1 MNHRFLADTG
11 VAVSPLAFGTMSFGG
26 DADAATARVLFE
38 RCRDVGINLFDTADV
53 YQGGR
58 AEDILGELTR
68 DCRDEVIIATKA
80 YFPMGP
86 DVNAQGASRRH
97 LTRALEASLRRLR
110 TDRVDIFYVHRFD
123 GKTALEET
131 LRTLDDL
138 VTVGKVLYLGASNF
152 AAWQVEKALGISAR
166 HGWAGFK
173 CVQPMYNLLKRQAE
187 VEILPM
193 AQAENLGVFTYSPMA
208 GGLLSGKYGRK
219 PQAGAGR
226 ITANPLYKVRYGGEQ
241 VFETGER
248 FATFAR
254 ERGFEPAALAVA
266 WVAGHPAVT
275 APLIGARNLEQL
287 QASLRA
293 LEIRMTPELRA
304 DISGLSL
311 EPAPATDRSEE
322 GTEHGMLAR

>member
-1 MNHRFLADTG
+1 MNYRFLADTG

-38 RCRDVGINLFDTADV
+38 RCREAGINLFDTADV
-53 YQGGR
+53 YQKGR
-58 AEDILGELTR
+58 AEEILGELMR
-68 DCRDEVIIATKA
+68 ESRDEVIIATKA
-80 YFPMGP
+80 YFPTGP
-86 DVNAQGASRRH
+86 NVNAQGASRRH

-123 GKTALEET
+123 GKTSLEET
-131 LRTLDDL
+131 LRALDDL
-138 VTVGKVLYLGASNF
+138 VSDGKVLYLGASNF
-152 AAWQVEKALGISAR
+152 AAWQVEKALGVSAR
-166 HGWAGFK
+166 SGWAGFK
-173 CVQPMYNLLKRQAE
+173 CIQPMYNLLKRQAE

-241 VFETGER
+241 FFEIAER
-248 FATFAR
+248 FSNFAR
-254 ERGFEPAALAVA
+254 EGGFGPAALAVA
-266 WVAGHPAVT
+266 WAGSHPGVT
-275 APLIGARNLEQL
+275 APLIGARSLEQL
-287 QASLRA
+287 QASLGA
-293 LEIRMTPELRA
+293 LQIRMTVELRA
-304 DISGLSL
+304 EISALSP
-311 EPAPATDRSEE
+311 EPPPATDRSEE

>member
-1 MNHRFLADTG
+1 MSYRFLADTG

-38 RCRDVGINLFDTADV
+38 RCREAGINLFDTADV
-53 YQGGR
+53 YQSGR
-58 AEDILGELTR
+58 AEEILGQLAR
-68 DCRDEVIIATKA
+68 DCRDELIIATKA

-86 DVNAQGASRRH
+86 DINARGASRRH
-97 LTRALEASLRRLR
+97 LTRAVEASLRRLQ

-123 GKTALEET
+123 GKTALEDT

-138 VTVGKVLYLGASNF
+138 VTNGKVLYLAASNF

-173 CVQPMYNLLKRQAE
+173 CIQPMYNLLKRQAE

-219 PQAGAGR
+219 PQADAGR

-241 VFETGER
+241 VFETAER
-248 FATFAR
+248 FANFAR

-266 WVAGHPAVT
+266 WVGSHPAVT
-275 APLIGARNLEQL
+275 APLIGARNLEQF
-287 QASLRA
+287 QASLGA
-293 LEIRMTPELRA
+293 LDIRMTPELRGEIA
-304 DISGLSL
+304 ALSP
-311 EPAPATDRSEE
+311 EPPPATDRSEE

>member
-1 MNHRFLADTG
+1 MNYRFLADTG

-38 RCRDVGINLFDTADV
+38 RCREAGINLFDTADV
-53 YQGGR
+53 YQSGR
-58 AEDILGELTR
+58 AEEILGDLTR
-68 DCRDEVIIATKA
+68 DCRDELIIATKA

-86 DVNAQGASRRH
+86 DINAQGASRRH
-97 LTRALEASLRRLR
+97 LTRAVEASLRRLQ

-138 VTVGKVLYLGASNF
+138 VTNGKVLYLAASNF
-152 AAWQVEKALGISAR
+152 AAWQVEKALGVSAR

-173 CVQPMYNLLKRQAE
+173 CIQPMYNLLKRQAE

-193 AQAENLGVFTYSPMA
+193 AQAENLGVFAYSPMA
-208 GGLLSGKYGRK
+208 GGLLSGKYGRN

-226 ITANPLYKVRYGGEQ
+226 ITANPLYKARYGGEQ
-241 VFETGER
+241 VFATAER
-248 FATFAR
+248 FANFAR
-254 ERGFEPAALAVA
+254 ELGFEPAALAVA
-266 WVAGHPAVT
+266 WAGSHPAVT
-275 APLIGARNLEQL
+275 APLIGARSLEQL
-287 QASLRA
+287 QASLGA

-304 DISGLSL
+304 DISAFSP
-311 EPAPATDRSEE
+311 EPPPATDRSEE